1 MSQGTLCS
9 WKALRIGG
17 PCSRIVF
24 LAAVL
29 LAAGLSFDPAVHA
42 GDDVLLV
49 GDSWAALTG
58 LTGLWNEIFAI
69 NGHPEITVYTSAF
82 HGGLAR
88 DYADEPNIVPDLLA
102 VNPDYKWVM
111 ISLGGNDMMTDWTNG
126 EEAGWEDRLARA
138 FRKVINPIIDERPDI
153 PILLTGYDL
162 PNFAMEPPV
171 CPALALLT
179 FPPLY
184 GIPALINTEFLKIS
198 MVQGQMA
205 EEFSNVKYV
214 ALWGTLQEAGGVPD
228 PPNIFEWTPEQFMT
242 DCIHANVEGFNLFT
256 QAIYDTFFVQQFA
269 CATDGDGDGF
279 LNEGCG
285 GVDCDD
291 GDPAINPGVEE
302 IPFNGIDDDCNAT
315 TLDEPGGCAIA
326 TNSPMPNSLLPA
338 LYALLAIVPLGLLQQ
353 RVRFYLIA
361 TS

>member
-1 MSQGTLCS
+1 MNRNTDCS
-9 WKALRIGG
+9 WKARRIGG
-17 PCSRIVF
+17 PCRRFIF
-24 LAAVL
+24 LAALL
-29 LAAGLSFDPAVHA
+29 LAAGLSSNPAVHA

-88 DYADEPNIVPDLLA
+88 DYADEPHIVPDLLA
-102 VNPDYKWVM
+102 VNPDYKWIM
-111 ISLGGNDMMTDWTNG
+111 ISLGGNDMMTDWTSG
-126 EEAGWEDRLARA
+126 DEAGWEDRLARA
-138 FRKVINPIIDERPDI
+138 YRKIINPIINERPDV

-171 CPALALLT
+171 CPALALMT

-184 GIPALINTEFLKIS
+184 GIPALINTEFLTIS
-198 MVQGQMA
+198 AVQGQMDD
-205 EEFSNVKYV
+205 EFSNVKHV

-228 PPNIFEWTPEQFMT
+228 PPNIFEWTPEPFMT
-242 DCIHANVEGFNLFT
+242 DCIHANETGYTLFT
-256 QAIYDTFFVQQFA
+256 QAVYDAFFVQQFA
-269 CATDGDGDGF
+269 CATDADGDGF
-279 LNEGCG
+279 LDEGCG

-291 GDPAINPGVEE
+291 GDPAINPGAEE

-315 TLDEPGGCAIA
+315 TPDEPGGCATTGRFTTPTA
-326 TNSPMPNSLLPA
+326 S
-338 LYALLAIVPLGLLQQ
+338 LLAIYATFAILPLGLLRR
-353 RVRFYLIA
+353 RVIFHLFT